1 MRSGTKELYNLK
13 DDLGETR
20 NLLEKNK
27 EEAARLQ
34 KLLQSYI
41 DKGRSTP
48 GPAQKNEFDFDLEK
62 SGDKKRNK
70 KNKKNLPE
78 EKQ

>member
-1 MRSGTKELYNLK
+1 MISVRHATSSK
-13 DDLGETR
+13 
-20 NLLEKNK
+20 KNK
-27 EEAARLQ
+27 EVAAELQ
-34 KLLQSYI
+34 QLLQGYI

-70 KNKKNLPE
+70 KNKKNPPE
-78 EKQ
+78 EK

>member
-1 MRSGTKELYNLK
+1 M
-13 DDLGETR
+13 
-20 NLLEKNK
+20 
-27 EEAARLQ
+27 
-34 KLLQSYI
+34 LQSYI

-70 KNKKNLPE
+70 KNKKNPPE
-78 EKQ
+78 EK